1 MGYYLQ
7 KVSECL
13 QKECG
18 ERPHAFRLD
27 NESNFLQENF
37 QTEDSTL
44 LKRQA
49 ERLMEKVE
57 IIGLNILN
65 FHKFKA
71 D

>member
-37 QTEDSTL
+37 
-44 LKRQA
+44 
-49 ERLMEKVE
+49 
-57 IIGLNILN
+57 
-65 FHKFKA
+65 
-71 D
+71 